1 MFPMLKRLF
10 DIVGALAGLVFILPF
25 TPFIALAI
33 VLDDGFPVFV
43 RLDRV
48 SVGRVFKMLKFR
60 TMVRGAHG
68 MKPLYAHLNER
79 RDGPFFKIKDDPRL
93 TKVGKWLRRFRL
105 DEFPQ
110 FWNVLIDDISLVGP
124 RPYPPEEVAEYPP
137 EFRRLYFAKAGLT
150 GLAQVMGAST
160 LSFRKTMEY
169 DIYYVEHQ
177 SLWLDVKIL
186 FRTVFIF
193 FTDPTGV

>member
-1 MFPMLKRLF
+1 MVKRFL
-10 DIVGALAGLVFILPF
+10 DVVGAVCGLLFILPF

-33 VLDDGFPVFV
+33 LLDDRWPVFV

-48 SVGRVFKMLKFR
+48 SRGRVFKMLKFR

-93 TKVGKWLRRFRL
+93 TKVGGWLRKLRV

-110 FWNVLIDDISLVGP
+110 FWNVLVGDISLVGP
-124 RPYPPEEVAEYPP
+124 RPYPPEEVAQYPP
-137 EFRRLYFAKAGLT
+137 EFQRLRFAKAGLT

-160 LSFRKTMEY
+160 LSFKKTIEY
-169 DIYYVEHQ
+169 DLYYVEHQ
-177 SLWLDVKIL
+177 SFLLDLKIL
-186 FRTVFIF
+186 FRTVWIF